1 MKIYQNRSQL
11 LEQLNQ
17 ICIQTLKEKPRLIVA
32 LTGLCGSGKSTLGK
46 TIRKKGFGN
55 FAPYQ
60 IAVIDDNVMSL
71 NLFIA
76 RPKIRNTPPQHNLR
90 DNLKPFTK
98 FLPPYVKIIFYICAN
113 PVRIDFADVVIIL
126 KIDEQRRQK
135 QLEQRESD
143 AELIKSLMN
152 GKINIDIPFTHGLCL
167 VE

>member
-1 MKIYQNRSQL
+1 MWQRQKHTWQDNSQ
-11 LEQLNQ
+11 
-17 ICIQTLKEKPRLIVA
+17 
-32 LTGLCGSGKSTLGK
+32 
-46 TIRKKGFGN
+46 KGFGN

-76 RPKIRNTPPQHNLR
+76 RPKIRNTPPQHNLK

-98 FLPPYVKIIFYICAN
+98 FLPPYVKIIFYIYVN

-135 QLEQRESD
+135 QLEQRERCR
-143 AELIKSLMN
+143 AN
-152 GKINIDIPFTHGLCL
+152 KIPNERKNKYRYTFYTRTLFGGVALNSMI
-167 VE
+167 

>member
-1 MKIYQNRSQL
+1 MAAAKAHLARQF
-11 LEQLNQ
+11 
-17 ICIQTLKEKPRLIVA
+17 A
-32 LTGLCGSGKSTLGK
+32 
-46 TIRKKGFGN
+46 KKGFGN

-76 RPKIRNTPPQHNLR
+76 RPKIRNTPPQHNLK